1 MYVFAHTCARLEF
14 TSAIP
19 RAHRCVTARLIRLPD
34 LHISVCVSVRAEE
47 EEGGRE
53 AEGSSGLL
61 LRLLCIIP
69 NKQLITRVLNQGELA
84 SSGS

>member
-14 TSAIP
+14 TSPIP

-47 EEGGRE
+47 EEEEEGG
-53 AEGSSGLL
+53 
-61 LRLLCIIP
+61 
-69 NKQLITRVLNQGELA
+69 
-84 SSGS
+84 